1 MQNDEKVSQAIETA
15 SSRGGDQAVVKY
27 KGSQI
32 RTTGAGNVELESLNE
47 VKARVVANQLKDLI
61 LSSSKVLVMGH
72 PFRTR
77 IWTRWRL
84 PGRIPGGYFT
94 EQTRQNCSEG
104 TERASSRHAG
114 GNPETSRI

>member
-27 KGSQI
+27 KGKPDSYY
-32 RTTGAGNVELESLNE
+32 GAGNVELESLNE

-72 PFRTR
+72 SIPDTDMGLAGLPA
-77 IWTRWRL
+77 WPYTGRL
-84 PGRIPGGYFT
+84 LY
-94 EQTRQNCSEG
+94 
-104 TERASSRHAG
+104 
-114 GNPETSRI
+114 